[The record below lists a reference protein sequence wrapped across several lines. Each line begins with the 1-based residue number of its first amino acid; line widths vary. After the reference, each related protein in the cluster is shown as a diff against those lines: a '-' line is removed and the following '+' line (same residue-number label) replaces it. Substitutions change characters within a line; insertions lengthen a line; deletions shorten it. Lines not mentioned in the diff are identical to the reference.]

1 MQIPSYQMHN
11 VLKVYSRQL
20 SENKHQHQTR
30 SAGRKAAEGDRITIS
45 AEGKRKAIIDKVTAD
60 VVDRITRFGPRE
72 DVDHEVLKRLRNEAD
87 PDAESS
93 EADTGQFV
101 FNVIGTDDQKQTSS
115 LPLETSD
122 FLTQRLEELAK
133 EAVEKKLG

>member
-30 SAGRKAAEGDRITIS
+30 SASRRAGEGDRITIS
-45 AEGKRKAIIDKVTAD
+45 SEGKRKAVIDKVAAD
-60 VVDRITRFGPRE
+60 VVERITRYGPRE
-72 DVDHEVLKRLRNEAD
+72 DVDHEVLKRLRNEAG
-87 PDAESS
+87 PEAETS
-93 EADTGQFV
+93 EADTGQFL
-101 FNVIGTDDQKQTSS
+101 FNVIGIDDRKQTSS
-115 LPLETSD
+115 LPLEASD

>member
-20 SENKHQHQTR
+20 SENKPQPQTR
-30 SAGRKAAEGDRITIS
+30 SSGRKTGEGDRITIS
-45 AEGKRKAIIDKVTAD
+45 AEGKRKAIIDRVAAD
-60 VVDRITRFGPRE
+60 VVDRITRYGPRE
-72 DVDHEVLKRLRNEAD
+72 DLDHEVLNRLRIEAGSE
-87 PDAESS
+87 AESS
-93 EADTGQFV
+93 PADSGQFV
-101 FNVIGTDDQKQTSS
+101 FNVIGDDDRKQTSS